1 MGNDNVAQAG
11 SPESQAASGVGQTA
25 NIGRSTSVAG
35 GAAKVFREFKWGLLT
50 LFLLMVVVIG
60 LVYDGGR
67 KKKGLDT
74 DTSKTAQTP
83 DINIDPADSV
93 PPPNPG
99 AAGAPGASTAGTDLV
114 DPNNSGG
121 PSTPPPN
128 TNAPA
133 TTSHNGPSVD
143 APDPQVAM
151 PNPGSGRTLT
161 PPAPGLGETHLLPT
175 PPNAAG
181 PVAGAHPPA
190 ASDRSVK
197 SKHTDAKGSDKDKE
211 ASTPKSSGP
220 ERSYVVQSGDTLTKI
235 ATKELPG
242 KGGVKAILAANKE
255 MLPDANRLKVGM
267 TLKIPASLPASITP
281 TETAAKKRTDGKGI
295 HTTSSMV
302 AENPAEK
309 SEKSEKA
316 TEVAAGKDGYT
327 VQTGDTLERIARKL
341 FNDGRKWR
349 SLYEWNRE
357 QIADPSRLRVGQ
369 TLKVK
374 DVAVKPASLT
384 APRAEADVKTNEE
397 EAPAKLAHEKK
408 TKVEEQESTGS
419 EVQSCSTS
427 AMMP

>member
-1 MGNDNVAQAG
+1 VGNDNVAQAG
-11 SPESQAASGVGQTA
+11 SPESQGASSVGQTA

-74 DTSKTAQTP
+74 DAGKTAANP
-83 DINIDPADSV
+83 EINIDPADSL
-93 PPPNPG
+93 PPPTG
-99 AAGAPGASTAGTDLV
+99 APTTSGTPGASSAGTDLV
-114 DPNNSGG
+114 DPTNSGG
-121 PSTPPPN
+121 SNMPPPN
-128 TNAPA
+128 TNSPA

-143 APDPQVAM
+143 APEPQVAM
-151 PNPGSGRTLT
+151 PNTGSGRTLT

-175 PPNAAG
+175 PAG
-181 PVAGAHPPA
+181 PAVAGAHPATPTDHA
-190 ASDRSVK
+190 AK
-197 SKHTDAKGSDKDKE
+197 SKHADTKASEKDKE
-211 ASTPKSSGP
+211 AGKAPAGP

-235 ATKELPG
+235 ANKELPG
-242 KGGVKAILAANKE
+242 KGGVKAILAANKDV
-255 MLPDANRLKVGM
+255 LADANRLKVGM
-267 TLKIPASLPASITP
+267 TLKIPAAVPTAVTP
-281 TETAAKKRTDGKGI
+281 TEAVAKKKSDSKAT
-295 HTTSSMV
+295 HSTSSIM

-309 SEKSEKA
+309 SEKL
-316 TEVAAGKDGYT
+316 TEVAASKDGYT
-327 VQTGDTLERIARKL
+327 VQNGDTLERIARKL

-384 APRAEADVKTNEE
+384 APRAEADVKTTEE
-397 EAPAKLAHEKK
+397 QAPARMAHEQ
-408 TKVEEQESTGS
+408 KVKAEEQEPASS